1 MIVVGVLYLRVCL
14 VVGVVVLVVLVDLWW
29 WGQGRLGITVDG
41 GIMVVVVIVMVMG
54 VLKGTPGAQN
64 ILVFIWL
71 VYYCCENIFLMPPHP
86 NG

>member
-1 MIVVGVLYLRVCL
+1 MV
-14 VVGVVVLVVLVDLWW
+14 
-29 WGQGRLGITVDG
+29 GITVDG

-71 VYYCCENIFLMPPHP
+71 VYYCYENIFPVPPHP
-86 NG
+86 NC